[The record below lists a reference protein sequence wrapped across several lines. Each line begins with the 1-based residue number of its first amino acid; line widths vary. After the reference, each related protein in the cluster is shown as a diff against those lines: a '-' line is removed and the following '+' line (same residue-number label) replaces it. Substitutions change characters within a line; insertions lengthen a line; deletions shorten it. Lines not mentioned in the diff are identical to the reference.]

1 MNSRFIQLELLS
13 DEEKRALEE
22 LTISRLTALG
32 ATRVKFAAQEST
44 TPSDEVKRADERD
57 AA

>member
-22 LTISRLTALG
+22 LTIARLTALG
-32 ATRVKFAAQEST
+32 ATNVKFAAATDEKPTAKQENQQ
-44 TPSDEVKRADERD
+44 RG

>member
-22 LTISRLTALG
+22 LTITRLTALG
-32 ATRVKFAAQEST
+32 ATNVKFAS
-44 TPSDEVKRADERD
+44 
-57 AA
+57 AAEEKPAAKQDDRQRGAA